1 MKKLLILS
9 AVLYLSACSG
19 DADKSTEGEDL
30 ATIAATQSPTLGQV
44 AEAVA
49 DASAI
54 PQMIQGS
61 WVSVEDPKA
70 TLVITQDKY
79 ILGYEGTKD
88 DTVDYTI
95 SHKSCTDSTESK
107 EDYYL
112 FIPKDDMCYIIVD
125 ANEKNLSFIY
135 TARGNTLTYTRA
147 K

>member
-1 MKKLLILS
+1 MKKILLLS
-9 AVLYLSACSG
+9 AALYLSACSS
-19 DADKSTEGEDL
+19 DADKTHEGDDL
-30 ATIAATQSPTLGQV
+30 ATIAATQSPAMGQV
-44 AEAVA
+44 VEAVA
-49 DASAI
+49 ASSV
-54 PQMIQGS
+54 PEMIQGS
-61 WVSVEDPKA
+61 WVSVEDTKA
-70 TLVITQDKY
+70 TLVITKDKY

-112 FIPKDDMCYIIVD
+112 YLPKDDMCYIVVD

>member
-1 MKKLLILS
+1 MKKILLLS
-9 AVLYLSACSG
+9 AALYLSACSG
-19 DADKSTEGEDL
+19 DADKSTDGEDL
-30 ATIAATQSPTLGQV
+30 ALIAATQSPTLGQV

-49 DASAI
+49 EASSV
-54 PQMIQGS
+54 PEMIQGS

-70 TLVITQDKY
+70 TLVITKDKY
-79 ILGYEGTKD
+79 ILGYEGSKN

-112 FIPKDDMCYIIVD
+112 FIPKDDMCYIVVD

-135 TARGNTLTYTRA
+135 TARGNTLTYTRV

>member
-1 MKKLLILS
+1 MKKILLLS
-9 AVLYLSACSG
+9 AALYLSACGG
-19 DADKSTEGEDL
+19 DADKTHEGDDL

-49 DASAI
+49 EASSV
-54 PQMIQGS
+54 PEMIQGS

-70 TLVITQDKY
+70 TLVITKDKY
-79 ILGYEGTKD
+79 ILGYEGSKN

-112 FIPKDDMCYIIVD
+112 FIPKDDMCYIVVD

-135 TARGNTLTYTRA
+135 TARGNTLTYTRV

>member
-1 MKKLLILS
+1 MKKLLLLS
-9 AVLYLSACSG
+9 AVLFLSACSG
-19 DADKSTEGEDL
+19 DAGNSTDGEDL
-30 ATIAATQSPTLGQV
+30 ATIAATQSPTLGVV

-49 DASAI
+49 DASTI

-70 TLVITQDKY
+70 KLIITKDKY
-79 ILGYEGTKD
+79 ILGYEGSKN

-95 SHKSCTDSTESK
+95 SHKSCTDSAEN
-107 EDYYL
+107 EDYYIYL
-112 FIPKDDMCYIIVD
+112 PKDDMCYIVVD

>member
-9 AVLYLSACSG
+9 AALYLSACSG
-19 DADKSTEGEDL
+19 DAEKSTDGEDL
-30 ATIAATQSPTLGQV
+30 ATIAATQSPTLGVV

-49 DASAI
+49 DASTI

-70 TLVITQDKY
+70 TLVITKDKY
-79 ILGYEGTKD
+79 ILGYEDSKN

-95 SHKSCTDSTESK
+95 SHKSCTDSTEN
-107 EDYYL
+107 EDYYIYL
-112 FIPKDDMCYIIVD
+112 PKDDMCCIIVD
-125 ANEKNLSFIY
+125 ANEEYLSFIY
-135 TARGNTLTYTRA
+135 TARGNMLTYTRV